1 MNIGIIT
8 FHRAENFGA
17 VLQAYAL
24 QTYLSSLGHEVKI
37 VDYRC
42 VAIEQMYDVIN
53 PRILGSRKNVLIS
66 ARLYLER
73 FGNLKERY
81 VKKARFEDF
90 RNKYLCLTESVAMVC
105 EDMGFDV
112 YITGSDQ
119 VWNLHLTHGLDEA
132 YFLSFPMKVKAKKIA
147 YAASSEDDPKGL
159 LWKNKDV
166 ISDMLNDFASIS
178 VREEFLKKDIARY
191 VDKPI
196 HVCVDPTLL
205 LNREAYYQVLKVP
218 EVAEKYIL
226 IYHMTPTGEGVSLAN
241 RISQTYGYRVIEIF
255 GGYTKSKDD
264 GRYKCDLGPSEILGY
279 ISRAE
284 VVITTSFHGLALSLI
299 FNKAFWIMA
308 HSGNYRQRNLLSL
321 LGLENRLVYNAAEC
335 DIDAKIDYTKVN
347 TQLSIAVEE
356 SKQFLNNS
364 LS

>member
-37 VDYRC
+37 IDYRC
-42 VAIEQMYDVIN
+42 AAIEQSYDIVN
-53 PRILGSRKNVLIS
+53 PRILGSRKNVLLS
-66 ARLYLER
+66 TRLYFGR
-73 FGNLKERY
+73 FINLKKRIL
-81 VKKARFEDF
+81 KKARFKCF
-90 RNKYLCLTESVAMVC
+90 RKKYLYLTEAVNEVC
-105 EDMGFDV
+105 EDMGFDA

-119 VWNLHLTHGLDEA
+119 VWNLHLTHGLDKV
-132 YFLSFPMKVKAKKIA
+132 YFLSFPMKDKAKKVA
-147 YAASSEDDPKGL
+147 YAASSEEDPKGL
-159 LWKNKDV
+159 LWKNKKV
-166 ISDMLNDFASIS
+166 ISNLLNDFDSVS

-191 VDKPI
+191 VDKPV

-205 LNREAYYQVLKVP
+205 LEREAYSQVLNVP
-218 EVAEKYIL
+218 EVAEKYVL
-226 IYHMTPTGEGVSLAN
+226 IYHMTPTREGVSLAN
-241 RISQTYGYRVIEIF
+241 RIAQTYGYRVIEIF
-255 GGYTKSKDD
+255 GGYTKLRDNS
-264 GRYKCDLGPSEILGY
+264 RYKCDLGPSEILGY

-299 FNKAFWIMA
+299 FNKAFWIMD

-321 LGLENRLVYNAAEC
+321 LGLENRLVYNPAEC
-335 DIDAKIDYTKVN
+335 DIDAKIDYTEVN